1 MLVELDGLKQ
11 NEGIIVIGATNS
23 HESIDEALLRVKLST
38 SSNFYFLLRWEESIL
53 IWSAHAVS
61 IIII

>member
-1 MLVELDGLKQ
+1 MYTKLTLNQMLVELDGLKQ

-38 SSNFYFLLRWEESIL
+38 SSNFYFLLR
-53 IWSAHAVS
+53 
-61 IIII
+61 